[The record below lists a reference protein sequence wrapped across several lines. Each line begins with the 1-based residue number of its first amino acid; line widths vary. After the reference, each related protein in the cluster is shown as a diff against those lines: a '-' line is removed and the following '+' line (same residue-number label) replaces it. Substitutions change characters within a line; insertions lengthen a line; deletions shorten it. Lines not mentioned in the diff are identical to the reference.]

1 MQSCGTCAYSWS
13 RLADTL
19 VSCGAP
25 VDDDALRGGEG
36 VNPIWAERKYGK
48 QRILSVML
56 GGSPDEPPGANP
68 QRLSRDD
75 GRECRMWQAKDD
87 PACSG
92 QAAQCWFRL

>member
-19 VSCGAP
+19 VSCGA
-25 VDDDALRGGEG
+25 
-36 VNPIWAERKYGK
+36 
-48 QRILSVML
+48 
-56 GGSPDEPPGANP
+56 PDEPPGANP